1 MSSKRF
7 RRVQPP
13 DSFPL
18 QADQRRELVMIVT
31 KDDMKQRLKELAK
44 EGKRD
49 DCLALMREL
58 GDWQGSSS
66 PTEVLFAPHLRR
78 TER

>member
-18 QADQRRELVMIVT
+18 QADQRRELVMIIS
-31 KDDMKQRLKELAK
+31 KDDMKHRLKQLAQ
-44 EGKRD
+44 EGRRD

-58 GDWQGSSS
+58 GDWQSISS
-66 PTEVLFAPHLRR
+66 PTEVLFAPHLGRSGR
-78 TER
+78 

>member
-7 RRVQPP
+7 RRVHPP
-13 DSFPL
+13 DSFAL
-18 QADQRRELVMIVT
+18 QADQRRELVMIIT
-31 KDDMKQRLKELAK
+31 KDDMNQRLKELAQ

-58 GDWQGSSS
+58 GDWQGSSKPS
-66 PTEVLFAPHLRR
+66 EVLFAPYLRR
-78 TER
+78 PER

>member
-18 QADQRRELVMIVT
+18 QADQRRELVMIIT
-31 KDDMKQRLKELAK
+31 KDDMKQRLKELAR
-44 EGKRD
+44 EGRRD
-49 DCLALMREL
+49 DCLALMHEL
-58 GDWQGSSS
+58 GDWQSRSSS
-66 PTEVLFAPHLRR
+66 TEVLFVPNLWDKRH
-78 TER
+78 

>member
-18 QADQRRELVMIVT
+18 QADQRRELVMIIT
-31 KDDMKQRLKELAK
+31 KDDMKQRLKELAR
-44 EGKRD
+44 EGERD
-49 DCLALMREL
+49 DCLSLMREL

-66 PTEVLFAPHLRR
+66 PAEVLFAPHLWR